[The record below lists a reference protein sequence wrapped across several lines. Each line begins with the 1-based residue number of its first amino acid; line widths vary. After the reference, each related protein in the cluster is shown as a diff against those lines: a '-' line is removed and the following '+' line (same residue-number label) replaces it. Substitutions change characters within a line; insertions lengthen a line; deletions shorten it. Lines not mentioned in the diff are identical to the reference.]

1 MSKSVFFPRAASLG
15 AAVSSLALLA
25 ALGSTQALAQAA
37 LPELKVEARR
47 AAPAPRVARPAA
59 PARRASAPAPRRPAA
74 RPAAAPM
81 VAAPAP
87 ASLTAPSVS
96 RARIEAS
103 RVPGAV
109 SIVDDK
115 TFKERQANTVKDV
128 LDFVP
133 GVFAQPKW
141 GDDTRL
147 SIRGSGLSRNFHLR
161 GIQLYLDGIPINTA
175 DGYGDFHEI
184 DPSAYRL
191 VQVYKGGNALQLGSN
206 TYGGAINFVTPS
218 GYDAAR
224 AQASL
229 TGGSFGFHREQA
241 SSGGVHG
248 PWDYFITFSNQQIDG
263 YREHSQGR
271 ALRGSANLGY
281 KFNENAETRFYI
293 NGNHVRQRIPG
304 EVSEFD
310 AITNPRAAR
319 LGNLTTDQQRNIDT
333 FRIGNKTTLKFD
345 ATTLEF
351 GAFYLNRHL
360 MHPIFQW
367 LDYTYNDYGA
377 FAKVTDDR
385 KIGDFRNRFIA
396 GVTLHNGTTQ
406 AKQYANLTGAAKGA
420 LLSDARQTSKNT
432 SLFAENAFYL
442 RPDLSLVLGM
452 QSLLAS
458 REQRGILATPTFS
471 KDFTTFNPKVG
482 LVYDLKPNWQIFANV
497 SRSTE
502 APSFSETLANSLNGI
517 RAQKSLSFEVGTRG
531 REENYQWEVTA
542 YRANLKDEFQCLGAL
557 PGSCTVTNV
566 PKTIHQGIEAGFG
579 AAIWKGIVAAE
590 DKLWLNA
597 AYTLNDFRFDGN
609 PTYGNNVLPG
619 VPRHVLKAE
628 LVYRHTSGFYVGP
641 NVEWAPESFYQDNAN
656 TKRGNPYALLGLRAG
671 YESGKSWSAFVEGKN
686 LTDKRYVSSASVSN
700 TYNPAGAAGQVFN
713 PGNGLSVVG
722 GVNVKW

>member
-1 MSKSVFFPRAASLG
+1 MFSRFRRSLAA
-15 AAVSSLALLA
+15 ASSLA
-25 ALGSTQALAQAA
+25 ALIVAVPALAQNAA
-37 LPELKVEARR
+37 PLPELKVEARR
-47 AAPAPRVARPAA
+47 AAPAPRTRTIAAPRRPTTARAIRPAA
-59 PARRASAPAPRRPAA
+59 PVQRPVASAPTTPAPSALTTPNLQAAQVQAA
-74 RPAAAPM
+74 R
-81 VAAPAP
+81 
-87 ASLTAPSVS
+87 
-96 RARIEAS
+96 I
-103 RVPGAV
+103 PGAV
-109 SIVDDK
+109 SVVADT
-115 TFKERQANTVKDV
+115 TFKERQANTIKDV
-128 LDFVP
+128 LDYVP

-191 VQVYKGGNALQLGSN
+191 VQVFKGGNALALGSN

-218 GYDAAR
+218 GYDAPR

-229 TGGSFGFHREQA
+229 AAGSFGFHREQA

-248 PWDYFITFSNQQIDG
+248 PWDYFITVSNQQIDG

-271 ALRGSANLGY
+271 ALRGSANIGY
-281 KFNENAETRFYI
+281 RFSDNAETHFYI

-304 EVSEFD
+304 EVNEFD
-310 AITNPRAAR
+310 AITKPRTAR
-319 LGNLTTDQQRNIDT
+319 LANVTNDQQRNIDT

-345 ATTLEF
+345 ATTVEF

-377 FAKVTDDR
+377 FAKLTDDR
-385 KIGDFRNRFIA
+385 KIGAYRNRFTA

-420 LLSDARQTSKNT
+420 LLSLSRQTSKNT

-458 REQRGILATPTFS
+458 REQRGSLATPTFS
-471 KDFTTFNPKVG
+471 KDFVTFNPKVG
-482 LVYDLKPNWQIFANV
+482 LVYDLKPNWQLFANV
-497 SRSTE
+497 SRATE
-502 APSFSETLANSLNGI
+502 APSFSETLAGSLIGI
-517 RAQKSLSFEVGTRG
+517 RPQKSLSVEIGTRG
-531 REENYQWEVTA
+531 REENVQWDIAA
-542 YRANLKDEFQCLGAL
+542 YRANLRDEFQCIGAV
-557 PGSCTVTNV
+557 GSCTPTNV

-671 YESGKSWSAFVEGKN
+671 YESGKMWSAFIEGKN
-686 LTDKRYVSSASVSN
+686 LTDKRYVSSASIST

-722 GVNVKW
+722 GINMKW